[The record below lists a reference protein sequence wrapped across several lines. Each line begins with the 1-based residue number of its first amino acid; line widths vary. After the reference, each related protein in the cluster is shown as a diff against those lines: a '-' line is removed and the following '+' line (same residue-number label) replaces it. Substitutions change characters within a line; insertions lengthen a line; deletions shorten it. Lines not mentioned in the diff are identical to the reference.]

1 MSDIKVSEIFGPTL
15 QGEGALIGQ
24 PTVFVRTGGCDFRCV
39 WCDTLYAVLP
49 EHKDDWIPMTAEE
62 IIKKVHFL
70 TEGRPCW
77 ITLSGGNPAIQ
88 PLGELILMGSMD
100 YGYKFVCETQGTV
113 SPHWFSYLDM
123 LVLSPKPPSSE
134 MKFKRHLL
142 ENCIDAA
149 KSDTNNPDVIL
160 KIVVF
165 DDDDFEFAMDVH
177 AMESFRGLPLYLQAG
192 NHTPFQDD
200 DVDTDGIIE
209 RTKWL
214 ADKVFE
220 FGFAN
225 EVGSGITV
233 LPQLH
238 TIMFGNERG
247 V

>member
-1 MSDIKVSEIFGPTL
+1 MTAIKVSEIFGPTL

-49 EHKDDWIPMTAEE
+49 EHKQDWTPMEAED
-62 IIKKVHFL
+62 ILKQIHFL
-70 TEGRPCW
+70 TEGRGCW
-77 ITLSGGNPAIQ
+77 ITLSGGNPAMQ
-88 PLGELILMGSMD
+88 PLGELIVTGSTD
-100 YGYKFVCETQGTV
+100 YDYKFVCETQGTLA
-113 SPHWFSYLDM
+113 PDWFGYLDM

-134 MKFKRHLL
+134 MKFKPHLL
-142 ENCIDAA
+142 EKCIEAA
-149 KSDTNNPDVIL
+149 TTTEENPEVIL

-165 DDDDFEFAMDVH
+165 DDADFAFATEVH
-177 AMESFRGLPLYLQAG
+177 AMKQFRNLPLYLQAG

-200 DVDTDGIIE
+200 EVDVDGIIG

-220 FGFAN
+220 HGFTN
-225 EVGSGITV
+225 EVGASITV